1 MRAVIQRVRR
11 ARVCVAEQEV
21 GAIGKGM
28 VVLLGFG
35 EEESPDVVH
44 SRMWQGFLSKIVN
57 LRIFPGDKGHF
68 DRSLLEVRAGILL
81 VSQFTLFADCKRGR
95 RPSFSAALQPELAQ
109 GLFNAFAWDL
119 EQLCPEVAT
128 GVFGADMDVELVNW
142 GPVTLTLDSR
152 DLFPGE
158 YQEA

>member
-11 ARVCVAEQEV
+11 ARVSVSDQEV

-35 EEESPDVVH
+35 EEDSPDMVH
-44 SRMWQGFLSKIVN
+44 SRIWQGFLSKIVN

-68 DRSLLEVRAGILL
+68 DCSLVEAGAGILL
-81 VSQFTLFADCKRGR
+81 VSQFTLFADCKKGR
-95 RPSFSAALQPELAQ
+95 RPSFSHALDPDLAED
-109 GLFNAFAWDL
+109 LFKQFAGDL
-119 EQLCPEVAT
+119 ARLCPEVAT

-152 DLFPGE
+152 ELFPAL